1 MNLWLLYIQVWWR
14 PLVEIT
20 VLTIAI
26 YYILI
31 FVRGTRGWPIVI
43 GFVVMTGLAF
53 FSQMLKLEVLAL
65 LLQTFFAASA
75 FAAVVIFQPELR
87 RMLAE
92 LGNLPLFNTARE
104 QRENIEVII
113 QAVERMAEVHIG
125 AIVAIQQAIQLQE
138 VVESGIVVDCEAT
151 PEMLETIFF
160 PNNAIHDGG
169 VILVGDRIAF
179 AACIFPLTQRQDL
192 AKSLGTRH
200 RAAIGLTE
208 ETDGVVVVVSEETG
222 AISYAYKG
230 HLVRNITAEELRA
243 FLTSVFVR
251 RRKRTLRG
259 WVRQRWQ
266 ARRRIPA
273 LAPTPQFSEP
283 K

>member
-1 MNLWLLYIQVWWR
+1 MIWLEYVKVLWR
-14 PLVEIT
+14 PLVEIAI
-20 VLTIAI
+20 LTIAI
-26 YYILI
+26 YYVLI
-31 FVRGTRGWPIVI
+31 FVRGTRGWPVVI
-43 GFVVMTGLAF
+43 GFFVMLGLSF
-53 FSQMLKLEVLAL
+53 LSNLLELEVLSF

-75 FAAVVIFQPELR
+75 FAALVIFQPELR

-92 LGNLPLFNTARE
+92 LGNLPLFNTTRE

-113 QAVERMAEVHIG
+113 QAAERMADVRIG
-125 AIVAIQQAIQLQE
+125 AIIAIQQSIQLQD

-169 VILVGDRIAF
+169 VILIGDRIAF

-192 AKSLGTRH
+192 NKSLGTRH

-208 ETDGVVVVVSEETG
+208 ETDAVVVIVSEETG

-230 HLVRNITAEELRA
+230 HLVRGVTAEELRS

-251 RRKRTLRG
+251 RTKRRATAWFRKKVKSRH
-259 WVRQRWQ
+259 
-266 ARRRIPA
+266 
-273 LAPTPQFSEP
+273 PQPIASGAVESTQ

>member
-1 MNLWLLYIQVWWR
+1 MEFIKEIWR
-14 PLVEIT
+14 PMVEIT

-26 YYILI
+26 YYVLI
-31 FVRGTRGWPIVI
+31 FVRGTRGWPVVI
-43 GFVVMTGLAF
+43 GFAIMLGLAF
-53 FSQMLKLEVLAL
+53 LSGWLELEVLSL
-65 LLQTFFAASA
+65 FLRTFFAASA
-75 FAAVVIFQPELR
+75 FAALVIFQPELR

-104 QRENIEVII
+104 QRENIEVNI
-113 QAVERMAEVHIG
+113 QSAERMAEARIG
-125 AIVAIQQAIQLQE
+125 ALIAIQQSIQLQD

-169 VILVGDRIAF
+169 VILIEDRVAF

-208 ETDGVVVVVSEETG
+208 ETDAVVVVVSEETG

-230 HLVRNITAEELRA
+230 HLVRNVTVEELRA

-251 RRKRTLRG
+251 RNKRTVREWLRKRLHRKE
-259 WVRQRWQ
+259 
-266 ARRRIPA
+266 PA
-273 LAPTPQFSEP
+273 EPSMPAVPQPHP